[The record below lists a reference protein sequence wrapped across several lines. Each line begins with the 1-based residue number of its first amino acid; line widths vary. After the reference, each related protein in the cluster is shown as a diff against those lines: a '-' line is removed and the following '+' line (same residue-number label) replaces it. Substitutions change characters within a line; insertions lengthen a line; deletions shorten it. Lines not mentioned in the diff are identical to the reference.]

1 MKQEISKATLK
12 ALEKIAMQES
22 AAIEGRGGLERKWN
36 DTEDFPEVAYGQ
48 SRRCSLRRTNW
59 ANRRRRPISNKI
71 ASIWHNRSGNRAV
84 FRVLERRMNGII

>member
-36 DTEDFPEVAYGQ
+36 DTEDFPEVAVW
-48 SRRCSLRRTNW
+48 SIEAMLV
-59 ANRRRRPISNKI
+59 A
-71 ASIWHNRSGNRAV
+71 ASKLGKQAAKTDK
-84 FRVLERRMNGII
+84 

>member
-36 DTEDFPEVAYGQ
+36 DTEDFPEVAVMVNRGDARRGVQTGQ
-48 SRRCSLRRTNW
+48 TGGEDR
-59 ANRRRRPISNKI
+59 
-71 ASIWHNRSGNRAV
+71 
-84 FRVLERRMNGII
+84 

>member
-36 DTEDFPEVAYGQ
+36 DTEDFPEVAV
-48 SRRCSLRRTNW
+48 W
-59 ANRRRRPISNKI
+59 
-71 ASIWHNRSGNRAV
+71 SI
-84 FRVLERRMNGII
+84 